1 MEGIKFEKVSFEEFK
16 RSYLFYCIYERTYSD
31 YGKEIADEEIR
42 VIYDN
47 IKLPKR
53 STAGSAGYDFFAPY
67 SMTIRSGL
75 SEDMFPTGIKV
86 KMPKN
91 VVLTLYTRSSLG
103 FNRGIRLANTVGVV
117 DSDYYNN
124 ENNEGQMYVEFYNP
138 HRATVIQEG
147 EKYMQGVF
155 INYLTTEDDDT
166 TQERVGGLGSTGK

>member
-16 RSYLFYCIYERTYSD
+16 RSFLTVDAFAT
-31 YGKEIADEEIR
+31 DEGIKKY
-42 VIYDN
+42 YDN

-53 STAGSAGYDFFAPY
+53 STSGSAGYDFIAPY
-67 SMTIRSGL
+67 QMDVFGGL
-75 SEDMFPTGIKV
+75 SDTYPTGIKV

-91 VVLTLYTRSSLG
+91 VVLMLYTRSSLG
-103 FNRGIRLANTVGVV
+103 FFYGIRLANTVGIV

-124 ENNEGQMYVEFYNP
+124 ERNEGQIFVKYFSP
-138 HRATVIQEG
+138 DAHTFLTIQAG

-166 TQERVGGLGSTGK
+166 TQERVGGIGSTGK